1 MRKFPFQK
9 MDAED
14 LEILRAKIAKED
26 LRYRINEVYTAIANE
41 QKSKREY
48 EPPKI
53 NNNDTEQ

>member
-26 LRYRINEVYTAIANE
+26 SRYKINEVYTAIANE

-53 NNNDTEQ
+53 NNNDTK

>member
-14 LEILRAKIAKED
+14 IEFLRAKIAKKD
-26 LRYRINEVYTAIANE
+26 SRYRVNEVYTAIANE

-48 EPPKI
+48 EPPKKD
-53 NNNDTEQ
+53 NNDTE

>member
-14 LEILRAKIAKED
+14 LEILRAKIDKED
-26 LRYRINEVYTAIANE
+26 SRYRINEVYTAIANE

-53 NNNDTEQ
+53 NNNDTK

>member
-14 LEILRAKIAKED
+14 IEFLRAKIAKED
-26 LRYRINEVYTAIANE
+26 SRFRRNEVYTAIANE
-41 QKSKREY
+41 QKLKREY

-53 NNNDTEQ
+53 NKNDTE